1 MSKVTITLEDDVRA
15 RKTKN
20 GILIDVPFFISADV
34 IRAEFKESEEFTI
47 DDILPDGVDGRL
59 IHWKLSGDKW
69 NALVKAKLAPTW
81 YGMFTCDI
89 HNVKANAF
97 VDKDGNDRISLT
109 AAFRPIKSEEGVAI
123 GTTNELEVID
133 ARGASEES
141 TDSAEG

>member
-20 GILIDVPFFISADV
+20 GVLVDVPFFVSAEV
-34 IRAEFKESEEFTI
+34 IKAEFKES
-47 DDILPDGVDGRL
+47 DDIALDDVLPEGTEGRR

-69 NALVKAKLAPTW
+69 NALVRAKLAPTW
-81 YGMFTCDI
+81 YGRFTCDI
-89 HNVKANAF
+89 HDIKANAF
-97 VDKDGNDRISLT
+97 VDKDGNDRIALT
-109 AAFRPIKSEEGVAI
+109 GSFRPIKSEEGVAI
-123 GTTNELEVID
+123 GTTSELEVID

>member
-20 GILIDVPFFISADV
+20 GILIDVPFLVPADV
-34 IRAEFKESEEFTI
+34 IKAEFKESEEFTI
-47 DDILPDGVDGRL
+47 DDILPDGAEGRR

-81 YGMFTCDI
+81 YGKFTCEIHDI
-89 HNVKANAF
+89 KASAY
-97 VDKDGNDRISLT
+97 VDKDGNDRIAFT
-109 AAFRPIKSEEGVAI
+109 ASFRPIKSEEGVAI
-123 GTTNELEVID
+123 GTTSELEVID
-133 ARGASEES
+133 ARGTSEES

>member
-20 GILIDVPFFISADV
+20 GILIDVPFFVSAEV
-34 IRAEFKESEEFTI
+34 IKAEFKESEEFTI
-47 DDILPDGVDGRL
+47 DDILPDGVEGRR

-81 YGMFTCDI
+81 YGCFTCDI
-89 HNVKANAF
+89 HDVKANAF
-97 VDKDGNDRISLT
+97 VDKDGNDRIALT
-109 AAFRPIKSEEGVAI
+109 AAFRPIKSEEGVVI